1 MATASFLDTAHDAK
15 RLEGKVA
22 LITGGARGLGECMT
36 RLFCKNGAK
45 VVIADIR
52 DQLGLALQDTI
63 GVELATYVH
72 CDVTKEDDVENVVN
86 IAISKYQKLDII
98 VNNAAA
104 IDDYRNPSIINN
116 DVSEFERVL
125 RVNLTG
131 PFLVIKHA
139 ARVMIPEKKGSIV
152 NVGSVSSSVGGV
164 ATHAYT
170 SSKHGLIGLTKNAA
184 ADLGKFGIRVN
195 CLSPYFIANDA
206 GKEFFKL
213 DEEGCL
219 NVYSNLKGVHL
230 MEEDVAQAAVYLASD
245 ESKYIS
251 GHNLAVDGGFT
262 TINPIFG
269 VFSQS

>member
-1 MATASFLDTAHDAK
+1 MA
-15 RLEGKVA
+15 R
-22 LITGGARGLGECMT
+22 M
-36 RLFCKNGAK
+36 FCKHGAK

-52 DQLGLALQDTI
+52 DQQGLALQDTI
-63 GVELATYVH
+63 GVQFATYVH
-72 CDVTKEDDVENVVN
+72 CDVTKEDDVENAVN
-86 IAISKYQKLDII
+86 IAVSKYQKLDII
-98 VNNAAA
+98 VNNAMQ
-104 IDDYRNPSIINN
+104 IDDATPSILDN

-131 PFLVIKHA
+131 PFLGIKHA

-152 NVGSVSSSVGGV
+152 NVGSVCSSIGGV

-184 ADLGKFGIRVN
+184 AELGKFGIRVN

-219 NVYSNLKGVHL
+219 KVYSNLKGVHL
-230 MEEDVAQAAVYLASD
+230 MEEDVAQAALYLASD